1 MVNQASALQRLWE
14 DTCSIYTKEKTTNET
29 TKRTEFAEKLLHENQ
44 PCKLSFETLASTSE
58 MNNAPSLRQGVK
70 LFISNTLS
78 IPAGSKIVVTR
89 NGVQYTYKNSG
100 EPGVFTHHQEI
111 SLELFEGW
119 A

>member
-1 MVNQASALQRLWE
+1 MVSQLKALQLLWK
-14 DTCSIYTKEKTTNET
+14 DTCSIYIREKTTNEV
-29 TKRTEFAEKLLHENQ
+29 TKRTEFTEKPLYENQ
-44 PCKLSFETLASTSE
+44 PCKLSFETLTSTNE
-58 MNNAPSLRQGVK
+58 VNNAPSIGQGVK
-70 LFISNTLS
+70 LFISNGLS

-89 NGVQYTYKNSG
+89 NGSTFTYKQSG